1 MLLIFHSDKND
12 SSVESFLDEKITVQL
27 KNFPKPNTWVKL
39 RMVGYSNETE
49 GGPVYLSFPDL
60 LPNEILEKDNSFSD
74 AWLQPGVISL
84 APDEG
89 GFHFAESKP
98 GGQGRFTHQSD
109 NRDLDLMLGRMDP
122 QKDTFSVLVDARRGF
137 DAFGRT
143 NLNNFS
149 CVLEMIHGSSMG

>member
-12 SSVESFLDEKITVQL
+12 TSIESFLDEEIRVQL
-27 KNFPKPNTWVKL
+27 RNFPKPNTWVKL

-60 LPNEILEKDNSFSD
+60 LPNEILEEEKNFGD
-74 AWLQPGVISL
+74 AFLQPGVISL

-89 GFHFAESKP
+89 GFANAASR
-98 GGQGRFTHQSD
+98 GQGRFTHQAD
-109 NRDLDLMLGRMDP
+109 NRDMDLMLGRMDP
-122 QKDTFSVLVDARRGF
+122 QKDTFRVVVDARRGR
-137 DAFGRT
+137 DVQGKT